1 MFYINLPFCAVGLV
15 AVPIWLRYEGKSAPS
30 DGAVVSGDVGQPYL
44 TVGQQGTS
52 TPGEMTERSDTP
64 TVDWNGATLNGDAVA
79 ADGRP
84 SPTNWDTSTRFGDTT
99 TKEAGSG
106 DRSYCTDP
114 DASAPIDQKI
124 SNSVEILH
132 KLSSVDWLGSTL
144 MIASSTS
151 FLVGLSLGG
160 NKYPW
165 RNSAV
170 LVPLVAGLIG
180 IVITVMY
187 EKRYTRNPFLRLA
200 IYQHWSGIVVSICTI
215 LQGFIV
221 SEPCIPHFS
230 SHD

>member
-1 MFYINLPFCAVGLV
+1 MFYINLPFCAVGLI
-15 AVPIWLRYEGKSAPS
+15 AVPIWLRYEEKDASR
-30 DGAVVSGDVGQPYL
+30 DGAAVSEEMGQQCP
-44 TVGQQGTS
+44 TVGQQGAS
-52 TPGEMTERSDTP
+52 TPGEMTGRSDTP
-64 TVDWNGATLNGDAVA
+64 TVDWDTATLNGDAVT
-79 ADGRP
+79 ADGRT
-84 SPTNWDTSTRFGDTT
+84 SPTNWDTSARFGETT
-99 TKEAGSG
+99 TKEAESG

-114 DASAPIDQKI
+114 DASTLVDQKI
-124 SNSVEILH
+124 SKSVEIRH

-165 RNSAV
+165 RDSAV
-170 LVPLVAGLIG
+170 LVPIVAGLIG

-187 EKRYTRNPFLRLA
+187 EQRYTKNPFLRLA

-221 SEPCIPHFS
+221 SGSCIPHPS

>member
-1 MFYINLPFCAVGLV
+1 VGLV
-15 AVPIWLRYEGKSAPS
+15 AVPIWLRYEEKGAPS
-30 DGAVVSGDVGQPYL
+30 DGGAVSEVVEQPYP

-52 TPGEMTERSDTP
+52 TPGEMPGRSDTP
-64 TVDWNGATLNGDAVA
+64 TVD
-79 ADGRP
+79 
-84 SPTNWDTSTRFGDTT
+84 WDTSTRFGDTT

-106 DRSYCTDP
+106 DRSYCTGP
-114 DASAPIDQKI
+114 DASTIVEQKI
-124 SNSVEILH
+124 SKSVEMRC
-132 KLSSVDWLGSTL
+132 KLSSVDWLGSIL

-165 RNSAV
+165 RDSAV
-170 LVPLVAGLIG
+170 LVPIVAGLVG

-187 EKRYTRNPFLRLA
+187 EQRYTRNPFLRLA

-221 SEPCIPHFS
+221 SGSCIPHPS
-230 SHD
+230 SHG

>member
-15 AVPIWLRYEGKSAPS
+15 AVPIWLRYEEKGAPS
-30 DGAVVSGDVGQPYL
+30 EGAAVSENVGRPYL
-44 TVGQQGTS
+44 TVSRQGTS
-52 TPGEMTERSDTP
+52 TPGGLTERSDTP
-64 TVDWNGATLNGDAVA
+64 TVDWNGATLDGHAVTADA
-79 ADGRP
+79 RP
-84 SPTNWDTSTRFGDTT
+84 SPTDWDTSARFGDTT

-106 DRSYCTDP
+106 DGPYCTDP
-114 DASAPIDQKI
+114 DASALFDQSMSK
-124 SNSVEILH
+124 SVEIRH

-165 RNSAV
+165 RDSAV
-170 LVPLVAGLIG
+170 LVPIVAGLIG
-180 IVITVMY
+180 IVVTIMY
-187 EKRYTRNPFLRLA
+187 EQRYARTPFLRLA

-221 SEPCIPHFS
+221 SGSCIPHPS
-230 SHD
+230 SHG

>member
-15 AVPIWLRYEGKSAPS
+15 AVPIWLRYEEKSAPS
-30 DGAVVSGDVGQPYL
+30 DGAAVSGEGGQPHL

-52 TPGEMTERSDTP
+52 TPGEMTGRSDTP
-64 TVDWNGATLNGDAVA
+64 TVDRDGAMLNGDAVT
-79 ADGRP
+79 ADGR
-84 SPTNWDTSTRFGDTT
+84 SPPTDWDASTRFGDST

-114 DASAPIDQKI
+114 DASALIDQKI
-124 SNSVEILH
+124 SKSVEIRH

-165 RNSAV
+165 RDSAV
-170 LVPLVAGLIG
+170 LVPIVAGLIG
-180 IVITVMY
+180 IVITIMY
-187 EKRYTRNPFLRLA
+187 EQRYTRTPFLRLA

-221 SEPCIPHFS
+221 SGFCIPHPS
-230 SHD
+230 SYD